1 MSTYLLI
8 DGHSQAFRAFFGVKT
23 PLVTARGEPTT
34 AVFGFFRKLFSVLRD
49 YRPDGVAVAFDKGD
63 TWRHEEFVEYK
74 ATRDAM
80 PDEMR
85 PQMDRIEQLL
95 EALKIPILTL
105 ENFEADDI
113 LGGLARQAAA
123 EGHDV
128 LILSGDRDMFQ
139 LVADRVRILYTSGGP
154 SPTTLS
160 YGVKEVAER
169 YGGLDPEQFLEMK
182 ALVGDSSDNIPG
194 VPGVGEKTAIRF
206 LKAYGSMDRLYD
218 HIDEIKGPKTQQN
231 LRDAEED
238 VRRNKRLMT
247 IVCDLDVSFDAEA
260 FLLQQYDGGAVRRIF
275 QELDFRS
282 LQRELDQLGDAGLR
296 DGGDGQ
302 MALPPSGPSQSG
314 GPLQSDGP
322 LQSGL
327 FSDTEDPSVASGWRP
342 SASETGEHPYRCIQS
357 QAGLKE
363 LCKDLEQAKILSFD
377 VETSGRD
384 PMQADLVGLGIAWD
398 KSEGCYIPVAHSNGE
413 QLPWNE
419 VCAAVQPFFEDPK
432 LPKVAHNGKYDLVV
446 CRRHGLRIEGP
457 VHDTMTLAW
466 LLDPASRAIGLKSQ
480 AETELGWTMT
490 EISELIGSGRKQ
502 ISIAEVDVDRVTAY
516 CGADVDAT
524 LHLWDVLAPRLKEAG
539 DHVWKL
545 YEEIELPLLPVLADM
560 EMAGI
565 RLNTDFLA
573 DLSTRLV
580 KRLQEINTLL
590 KEIVGREFNLRST
603 QQLST
608 VMFNELSFPAKGLK
622 KTKSGF
628 VSTAAG
634 ELDKLKA
641 SATDL
646 SSEQSRFLDLLFEH
660 RQLEKLRGTYV
671 DTLGTLVNESTGRV
685 HTNYSQAGSS
695 TGRLSSNG
703 PNLQNIP
710 IRTERGREI
719 RKAFEA
725 EEGCVLL
732 AADYSQVE
740 LRILAHI
747 AREETLLE
755 AFRQDRDIHAVTA
768 SLLFEL
774 PLDQVT
780 NEQRGLGKTINFA
793 TIYGVSAFGLS
804 SRTDMNP
811 MEAQQFLDQYFA
823 TYPNVRRYIDDTI
836 RKAGEE
842 GYVETL
848 LGRRRNFLELQGN
861 LPFNQRQALERQAI
875 NAPIQGTAADITKLA
890 MRNLHKRI
898 RDEGLQA
905 KMLLQVHDELVL
917 ELPHEELNVVAS
929 LVRNEMESAF
939 ALDVPLRVDVEAG
952 PNWYDMEELPLS
964 QTLAH

>member
-23 PLVTARGEPTT
+23 PLVTSRGEPTT
-34 AVFGFFRKLFSVLRD
+34 AVFGFFRKLFSVLRE

-63 TWRHEEFVEYK
+63 TFRHEEFVEYK

-85 PQMDRIEQLL
+85 PQMDRIEQVL

-113 LGGLARQAAA
+113 LGGLALQAAG

-139 LVADRVRILYTSGGP
+139 LVADKVKVLYTSGGP
-154 SPTTLS
+154 SPTTLP
-160 YGVKEVAER
+160 YGVAEVAER

-194 VPGVGEKTAIRF
+194 VPGVGEKTAIRY
-206 LKAYGSMDRLYD
+206 LKKYGSLDKLYA
-218 HIDEIKGPKTQQN
+218 HIDEIRGPKSQQN

-238 VRRNKRLMT
+238 VWRNKRLMT
-247 IVCDLDVSFDAEA
+247 IVCDVDVTFDAEA
-260 FLLQQYDGGAVRRIF
+260 FSLQQYDGGAVRRIF
-275 QELDFRS
+275 EELDFRS
-282 LQRELDQLGDAGLR
+282 LQRELDQLGEGGFLGNGEGRSLQVDAGH
-296 DGGDGQ
+296 
-302 MALPPSGPSQSG
+302 AQST
-314 GPLQSDGP
+314 
-322 LQSGL
+322 L
-327 FSDTEDPSVASGWRP
+327 FADSESISASSGWLP
-342 SASETGEHPYRCIQS
+342 SASATGDHPYQCIQT
-357 QAGLKE
+357 LDDLNE
-363 LCKDLEQAKILSFD
+363 LCKKLKQAEILSFD

-384 PMQADLVGLGIAWD
+384 PMTADLVGLGVAWA
-398 KSEGCYIPVAHSNGE
+398 KGAGCYIPVAHRDGK
-413 QLPWNE
+413 QLPWDNVRE
-419 VCAAVQPFFEDPK
+419 AVQPSFADAT

-446 CRRHGLRIEGP
+446 CRRHGLQVEGP
-457 VHDTMTLAW
+457 IHDTMTIAW
-466 LLDPASRAIGLKSQ
+466 LLDPASRSIGLKSQ

-490 EISELIGSGRKQ
+490 EISELIGSGRNQ
-502 ISIAEVDVDRVTAY
+502 ISIAEVDIDRVTGY

-524 LHLWDVLAPRLKEAG
+524 IHLWEALAPRLKEAG
-539 DHVWKL
+539 DRVWKL

-573 DLSTRLV
+573 DLSRRLVTRLH
-580 KRLQEINTLL
+580 EIDLLL
-590 KEIVGREFNLRST
+590 KGIVGHDFNLRST
-603 QQLST
+603 QQLSN
-608 VMFNELSFPAKGLK
+608 VMFNELAFPAKGLK

-641 SATDL
+641 STAQL
-646 SSEQSRFLDLLFEH
+646 SSEQNQFLDLLFEQ

-671 DTLGTLVNESTGRV
+671 DSLGGLVNVSTGRV
-685 HTNYSQAGSS
+685 HTNYSQAGAA

-725 EEGCVLL
+725 EEGCLLL

-747 AREETLLE
+747 AEEERLIE
-755 AFRQDRDIHAVTA
+755 AFRQEQDIHAVTA
-768 SLLFEL
+768 SLLFDV
-774 PLDQVT
+774 PLEQVT
-780 NEQRGLGKTINFA
+780 YDQRGLGKTINFA

-804 SRTDMNP
+804 SRTDMDP
-811 MEAQQFLDQYFA
+811 TEAQQFLDQYFA
-823 TYPNVRRYIDDTI
+823 TYPNVRKYIDDTI
-836 RKAGEE
+836 RKAVEE
-842 GYVETL
+842 GFVETL
-848 LGRRRNFLELQGN
+848 LGRRRIFLELQGN

-890 MRNLHKRI
+890 MRNLHKCI
-898 RDEGLQA
+898 RDEGLKA

-917 ELPHEELNVVAS
+917 EVPHEELNVVAP
-929 LVRNEMESAF
+929 LVRKEMESAF
-939 ALDVPLRVDVEAG
+939 ELNVPLRVDVEAG
-952 PNWYDMEELPLS
+952 PNWYDMEELPL
-964 QTLAH
+964 QQVLMQ

>member
-23 PLVTARGEPTT
+23 PLVTSRGEPTT
-34 AVFGFFRKLFSVLRD
+34 AVFGFFRKLFSVLREF
-49 YRPDGVAVAFDKGD
+49 RPDGVAVAFDKGD
-63 TWRHEEFVEYK
+63 TFRHEEFIEYK

-85 PQMDRIEQLL
+85 PQMDRIEQVL

-113 LGGLARQAAA
+113 LGGLARQAAG

-139 LVADRVRILYTSGGP
+139 LVADKVKVLYTSGGP
-154 SPTTLS
+154 SPTTLP
-160 YGVKEVAER
+160 YGVAEVAER

-194 VPGVGEKTAIRF
+194 VPGVGEKTAIRY
-206 LKAYGSMDRLYD
+206 LKKYGSLDKLYA
-218 HIDEIKGPKTQQN
+218 HIDEIRGPKSQQN
-231 LRDAEED
+231 LRDAQED
-238 VRRNKRLMT
+238 VWRNKRLMT
-247 IVCDLDVSFDAEA
+247 IVCDVDVTFDADA
-260 FLLQQYDGGAVRRIF
+260 FRLQQYDGGAVRRIF
-275 QELDFRS
+275 EELDFRS
-282 LQRELDQLGDAGLR
+282 LQRELDQLGEGGFLANGEGQSLQVDAGH
-296 DGGDGQ
+296 
-302 MALPPSGPSQSG
+302 AQST
-314 GPLQSDGP
+314 
-322 LQSGL
+322 L
-327 FSDTEDPSVASGWRP
+327 FADAKSVSASSGWRP
-342 SASETGEHPYRCIQS
+342 SASATGDHPYQCIQ
-357 QAGLKE
+357 ALDDLIE
-363 LCKDLEQAKILSFD
+363 LCKELKQAEILSFD

-384 PMQADLVGLGIAWD
+384 PMTADLVGLGIAWA
-398 KSEGCYIPVAHSNGE
+398 KGKGCYIPVAHSDGK
-413 QLPWNE
+413 QLPWGNVRE
-419 VCAAVQPFFEDPK
+419 AVQTFFADAT

-446 CRRHGLRIEGP
+446 CRRHGLQVEGP
-457 VHDTMTLAW
+457 IHDTMTIAW
-466 LLDPASRAIGLKSQ
+466 LLDPASRSIGLKSQ

-502 ISIAEVDVDRVTAY
+502 ISIAEVDIDRVTGY

-524 LHLWDVLAPRLKEAG
+524 IHLWEALAPRLKEAS
-539 DHVWKL
+539 DTLWKL

-573 DLSTRLV
+573 DLSRRLVTRLH
-580 KRLQEINTLL
+580 EIDLLL
-590 KEIVGREFNLRST
+590 KDIVGHDFNLRST
-603 QQLST
+603 QQLSN
-608 VMFNELSFPAKGLK
+608 VMFNELAFPAKGLK

-641 SATDL
+641 STAQL
-646 SSEQSRFLDLLFEH
+646 SPEQTQFLDLLFEQ

-671 DTLGTLVNESTGRV
+671 DSLGGLVNSSTGRV
-685 HTNYSQAGSS
+685 HTNYSQAGAA

-725 EEGCVLL
+725 EEGCLLL

-747 AREETLLE
+747 AEEERLIE
-755 AFRQDRDIHAVTA
+755 AFRQEQDIHAVTA
-768 SLLFEL
+768 SLLFDV

-780 NEQRGLGKTINFA
+780 YDQRGLGKTINFA

-804 SRTDMNP
+804 SRTDMDP
-811 MEAQQFLDQYFA
+811 TEAQQFLDQYFA
-823 TYPNVRRYIDDTI
+823 TYPNVRQYIDDTI
-836 RKAGEE
+836 RKAVEE
-842 GYVETL
+842 GFVETL
-848 LGRRRNFLELQGN
+848 LGRRRIFRELQGN

-890 MRNLHKRI
+890 MRNLHKYI
-898 RDEGLQA
+898 RDEDLKA

-917 ELPHEELNVVAS
+917 EVPHEELNVVAP
-929 LVRNEMESAF
+929 LVRKKMESAF
-939 ALDVPLRVDVEAG
+939 DLNVPLRVDVEAG
-952 PNWYDMEELPLS
+952 PNWYDMEELPL
-964 QTLAH
+964 QQVLMQ

>member
-23 PLVTARGEPTT
+23 PLVTSRGEPTT
-34 AVFGFFRKLFSVLRD
+34 AVFGFFRKLFSVLRE

-63 TWRHEEFVEYK
+63 TFRHEEFVEYK

-85 PQMDRIEQLL
+85 PQMDRIEQVL

-113 LGGLARQAAA
+113 LGGLARQAAG

-139 LVADRVRILYTSGGP
+139 LVADRVKVLYTSGGP
-154 SPTTLS
+154 SPTTLPF
-160 YGVKEVAER
+160 GVAEVAER
-169 YGGLDPEQFLEMK
+169 YGGLDPDQFLEMK

-194 VPGVGEKTAIRF
+194 VPGVGEKTAIRY
-206 LKAYGSMDRLYD
+206 LKKYGSLDELYA
-218 HIDEIKGPKTQQN
+218 HIDEIRGPKSQQN
-231 LRDAEED
+231 LRAAEDD
-238 VRRNKRLMT
+238 VWRNKRLMT
-247 IVCDLDVSFDAEA
+247 IVCDVDVSFDAEA
-260 FLLQQYDGGAVRRIF
+260 FRLQRYDGGAVRRIF
-275 QELDFRS
+275 EELDFRS
-282 LQRELDQLGDAGLR
+282 LQRELDQLGE
-296 DGGDGQ
+296 GGFLGNGEGRLIE
-302 MALPPSGPSQSG
+302 A
-314 GPLQSDGP
+314 
-322 LQSGL
+322 
-327 FSDTEDPSVASGWRP
+327 DTEPAQSTLFADSETALASSGWRP
-342 SASETGEHPYRCIQS
+342 SASASGEHTYRCIQTRNELDELCEE
-357 QAGLKE
+357 LKE
-363 LCKDLEQAKILSFD
+363 AEILSFD

-384 PMQADLVGLGIAWD
+384 PMAVDLVGLGIAWA
-398 KSEGCYIPVAHSNGE
+398 KGKGCYIPVAHSDGE
-413 QLPWNE
+413 QLPWDNVRE
-419 VCAAVQPFFEDPK
+419 AVQPFFADAT

-446 CRRHGLRIEGP
+446 CRRHGLQVEGP
-457 VHDTMTLAW
+457 IHDTMTIAW
-466 LLDPASRAIGLKSQ
+466 LLDPASRSIGLKSQ

-490 EISELIGSGRKQ
+490 EISELIGSGRNQ
-502 ISIAEVDVDRVTAY
+502 ISIAEVDIDRVTGY

-524 LHLWDVLAPRLKEAG
+524 IHLWEALAPRLKEAG
-539 DHVWKL
+539 DRVWKL

-573 DLSTRLV
+573 DLSKRLVTRLH
-580 KRLQEINTLL
+580 EIDLLL
-590 KEIVGREFNLRST
+590 KGIVGHDFNLRST
-603 QQLST
+603 QQLSN
-608 VMFNELSFPAKGLK
+608 VMFNELAFPAKGLK

-641 SATDL
+641 STTEL
-646 SSEQSRFLDLLFEH
+646 SAEQNQFLDLLFEQ

-671 DTLGTLVNESTGRV
+671 DTLGGLVNSSTGRV
-685 HTNYSQAGSS
+685 HTNYSQAGAA

-725 EEGCVLL
+725 EEGCLLL

-747 AREETLLE
+747 AEEERLIE
-755 AFRQDRDIHAVTA
+755 AFRQEQDIHAVTA
-768 SLLFEL
+768 SLLFDV

-780 NEQRGLGKTINFA
+780 YDQRGLGKTINFA

-804 SRTDMNP
+804 SRTDMDP
-811 MEAQQFLDQYFA
+811 TEAQQFLDQYFA
-823 TYPNVRRYIDDTI
+823 TYPNVRQYIDDTI
-836 RKAGEE
+836 RKAVEE
-842 GYVETL
+842 GFVETL
-848 LGRRRNFLELQGN
+848 LGRRRIFLELQGN

-890 MRNLHKRI
+890 MSNLHKCLH
-898 RDEGLQA
+898 DQDLKA

-917 ELPHEELNVVAS
+917 EVPHEELNVVAP
-929 LVRNEMESAF
+929 LVRREMESAF
-939 ALDVPLRVDVEAG
+939 ELNVPLRVDVEAG
-952 PNWYDMEELPLS
+952 PNWYDMEELPL
-964 QTLAH
+964 QQALMQ

>member
-1 MSTYLLI
+1 MSTFLLI

-23 PLVTARGEPTT
+23 PLVTSRGEPTT
-34 AVFGFFRKLFSVLRD
+34 AVFGFFRKLFSVLRE

-63 TWRHEEFVEYK
+63 TFRHEEFVEYK

-85 PQMDRIEQLL
+85 PQMDRIEQVL

-113 LGGLARQAAA
+113 LGGLARQAAG

-139 LVADRVRILYTSGGP
+139 LVADKVKVLYTSGGP
-154 SPTTLS
+154 SPTTLPF
-160 YGVKEVAER
+160 GVAEVAER
-169 YGGLDPEQFLEMK
+169 YGGLDPDQFLEMK

-194 VPGVGEKTAIRF
+194 VPGVGEKTAIRY
-206 LKAYGSMDRLYD
+206 LKKYGSLDKLYA
-218 HIDEIKGPKTQQN
+218 HIDEIRGPKSQQN

-238 VRRNKRLMT
+238 VWRNKRLMT
-247 IVCDLDVSFDAEA
+247 IVCDVDVTFDAVA
-260 FLLQQYDGGAVRRIF
+260 FRLQQYDGGAVRRIF
-275 QELDFRS
+275 EELDFRS
-282 LQRELDQLGDAGLR
+282 LQRELDQLGEGGFLGNGEGRSLQVDAEH
-296 DGGDGQ
+296 
-302 MALPPSGPSQSG
+302 AQST
-314 GPLQSDGP
+314 
-322 LQSGL
+322 L
-327 FSDTEDPSVASGWRP
+327 FADSEGASASSGWRP
-342 SASETGEHPYRCIQS
+342 SASSTSEHPYQCIQTRNDLDELCEE
-357 QAGLKE
+357 LKE
-363 LCKDLEQAKILSFD
+363 AEILSFD

-384 PMQADLVGLGIAWD
+384 PMAADLVGLGIAWA
-398 KSEGCYIPVAHSNGE
+398 KGKGCYIPVAHSDGE
-413 QLPWNE
+413 QLPWDNVRE
-419 VCAAVQPFFEDPK
+419 AVQPFFADAT

-446 CRRHGLRIEGP
+446 CRRHGLQVEGP
-457 VHDTMTLAW
+457 IHDTMTIAW
-466 LLDPASRAIGLKSQ
+466 LLDPASRSIGLKSQ

-502 ISIAEVDVDRVTAY
+502 ISIAEVNIDRVTGY

-524 LHLWDVLAPRLKEAG
+524 IHLWKALAPRLREAS
-539 DHVWKL
+539 DTLWKL

-573 DLSTRLV
+573 DLSRRLVTRLH
-580 KRLQEINTLL
+580 EIDLLL
-590 KEIVGREFNLRST
+590 KGIVGHDFNLRST
-603 QQLST
+603 QQLSN
-608 VMFNELSFPAKGLK
+608 VMFNELAFPAKGLK

-641 SATDL
+641 STAQL
-646 SSEQSRFLDLLFEH
+646 SPEQSQFLDLLFEQ

-671 DTLGTLVNESTGRV
+671 DSLGGLVNSSTGRV
-685 HTNYSQAGSS
+685 HTNYSQAGAA

-725 EEGCVLL
+725 EEGCLLL

-747 AREETLLE
+747 AEEERLIE
-755 AFRQDRDIHAVTA
+755 AFRQEQDIHAVTA
-768 SLLFEL
+768 SLLFDV

-780 NEQRGLGKTINFA
+780 YDQRGLGKTINFA

-804 SRTDMNP
+804 SRTDMDP
-811 MEAQQFLDQYFA
+811 AEAQQFLDQYFA
-823 TYPNVRRYIDDTI
+823 TYPNVRQYIDDTI
-836 RKAGEE
+836 RKAVEE
-842 GYVETL
+842 GFVETL
-848 LGRRRNFLELQGN
+848 LGRRRIFHELQGN

-890 MRNLHKRI
+890 MRNLHKCI
-898 RDEGLQA
+898 RDQGLNS

-917 ELPHEELNVVAS
+917 EVPHEELNVVAP
-929 LVRNEMESAF
+929 LVGKEMESAF
-939 ALDVPLRVDVEAG
+939 ELNVPLRVDVEAG
-952 PNWYDMEELPLS
+952 PNWYDMEELPL
-964 QTLAH
+964 QQALMQ